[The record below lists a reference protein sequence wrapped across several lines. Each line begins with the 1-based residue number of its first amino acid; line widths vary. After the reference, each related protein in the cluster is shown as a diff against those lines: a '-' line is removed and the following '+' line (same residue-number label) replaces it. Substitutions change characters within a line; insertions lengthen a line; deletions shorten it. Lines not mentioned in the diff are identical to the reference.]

1 MLIFTY
7 CRRYWRW
14 WALLGAL
21 ALGIATGA
29 LGVRAPGGR
38 AVRRVRWGQPRH
50 PASGN
55 LHIVEIDARS
65 ISAIDRWPW
74 PRSNYAHLID
84 QLRRAGVASIAFDVD
99 FSSRSSP
106 REDAAMAQALVRAG
120 GKVVLPTFRQA
131 EGGGRGG
138 RTDSL
143 AIPQFRDN
151 SIAAAVNIRPDG
163 DGYVRRAPIGTITD
177 GMPRPS
183 LSAMI
188 AGQTGSAGQD
198 FPVDFSIDPSS
209 IPRHS
214 FIDITQGHFDPAQLA
229 GKNVLVGA
237 TAVETGD
244 RYIVPTYGSIPGV
257 VFQALAAE
265 TLMHGLPRESG
276 WPLALI
282 PALLLASGIV
292 RERSRKRLAFAF
304 LGSPLALYGLAFVA
318 QTALDWYVEIVPAT
332 IVVIAAGATAVAMQF
347 ADAARRRRLHD
358 PETGLPNRMA
368 LEEALSGT
376 AHAGLIA
383 ARLVEFDK
391 IAAALGAAG
400 AAELI
405 VRIRDR
411 IAHLQ
416 EDTSIYRVE
425 DRVLCWR
432 CDDKEDLERRVTTL
446 RTIMLQPVEVQGRR
460 VDAKMA
466 FGYARGSGQ
475 DPGQLVANAAF
486 AAVKARNAGHA
497 WHVHD
502 TGDEKEIEREL
513 SLLGE
518 LDEAV
523 SNGQLDV
530 LYQPKLDIAKGR
542 ITSVEALVRWH
553 HPVRGLLRP
562 DLFIPLA
569 EQSDRIAG
577 LTLYV
582 VERAIAD
589 LAVWHAAGHH
599 ITGAVNVSGKLL
611 NSSAFIADLRRLI
624 EQSAVD
630 PAWIAVEVTESAAMD
645 DPKAAAAALN
655 SFRDLGVGI
664 SIDDYGTGHSTLS
677 YLKLL
682 PLNELKIDRSF
693 VRHAHLNRGD
703 AVLVRSTVDLAHELG
718 LKVVAEGVEDA
729 GCLAYLGSIGC
740 DMAQGHLIS
749 RPISATR
756 LVRLLEEQ
764 ATKAA

>member
-1 MLIFTY
+1 MLIVDY
-7 CRRYWRW
+7 CRARWRW
-14 WALLGAL
+14 WALLSAL

-29 LGVRAPGGR
+29 LGLSAPAER
-38 AVRRVRWGQPRH
+38 MLQQLTWRVHRH

-74 PRSNYAHLID
+74 PRSNYARLID
-84 QLRRAGVASIAFDVD
+84 QLRRARVNSIAFDVD

-106 REDAAMAQALVRAG
+106 AEDAALARALAREG

-131 EGGGRGG
+131 EGSGLAG

-143 AIPQFRDN
+143 PIPQLREN
-151 SIAAAVNIRPDG
+151 SLAAAVNIQPGG
-163 DGYVRRAPIGTITD
+163 DGYVRRAPMGTITD
-177 GMPRPS
+177 GAPRPS
-183 LSAMI
+183 LSAII
-188 AGQTGSAGQD
+188 AGPAGSAEQD

-214 FIDITQGHFDPAQLA
+214 FIDIRDGKFDPAQFA

-237 TAVETGD
+237 TAVEMGD
-244 RYIVPTYGSIPGV
+244 RYVVPVYGSIPGV
-257 VFQALAAE
+257 VLQALAAE
-265 TLMHGLPRESG
+265 TLMRGVPGETG

-282 PALLLASGIV
+282 PALVLAGGIV
-292 RERSRKRLAFAF
+292 RERSRKRLALAAA
-304 LGSPLALYGLAFVA
+304 GSPLALYGLAFVA
-318 QTALDWYVEIVPAT
+318 QTALGRYVEIVPAM
-332 IVVIAAGATAVAMQF
+332 VVVLAAGAAAAAMQL
-347 ADAARRRRLHD
+347 ADAAHRRRIHD
-358 PETGLPNRMA
+358 AETGLPNRKA
-368 LEEALSGT
+368 LEEALRG
-376 AHAGLIA
+376 ADHAGLVA

-391 IAAALGAAG
+391 IAASLGSAG

-405 VRIRDR
+405 LRLRDR

-416 EDTSIYRVE
+416 EDTTIYRVE

-432 CDDKEDLERRVTTL
+432 CDDKEDLDRRLDTL
-446 RTIMLQPVEVQGRR
+446 RTIMLQPVEVRGRR
-460 VDAKMA
+460 VDAKLV
-466 FGYARGSGQ
+466 FGYAREEQ
-475 DPGQLVANAAF
+475 DSGQLVANAAF
-486 AAVKARNAGHA
+486 AAVKARNAGTA
-497 WHVHD
+497 WHVHHS
-502 TGDEKEIEREL
+502 GDEEQIEREL

-523 SNGQLDV
+523 RNRQIDV
-530 LYQPKLDIAKGR
+530 LYQPKLNIAEGR
-542 ITSVEALVRWH
+542 IVSVEALVRWL
-553 HPVRGLLRP
+553 HPVRGLLKP

-569 EQSDRIAG
+569 EQNDRIAG

-582 VERAIAD
+582 VERTIAD
-589 LAVWHAAGHH
+589 LAAWHAAGHR
-599 ITGAVNVSGKLL
+599 ISGAVNVSGKLL
-611 NSSAFIADLRRLI
+611 NSAGFLADLRCLI
-624 EQSAVD
+624 EQSPID

-703 AVLVRSTVDLAHELG
+703 AVLVRSTVELAHELG
-718 LKVVAEGVEDA
+718 FKVVAEGVEDA
-729 GCLAYLGSIGC
+729 ECLAYLGSIGC

-749 RPISATR
+749 RPISASR
-756 LVRLLEEQ
+756 LVHLLKDK